1 MELTTAHSI
10 ELYRMTVIRTALKLY
25 MNTGMKAN
33 SMYTPSN
40 MLQAI
45 SNKSGKE
52 YKKSKQGYAEALED
66 INNWLMM
73 HHKQLNNEEIPL

>member
-1 MELTTAHSI
+1 
-10 ELYRMTVIRTALKLY
+10 MTVIRTALKLY
-25 MNTGMKAN
+25 MNTGIKAN

-45 SNKSGKE
+45 SNKSGKK
-52 YKKSKQGYAEALED
+52 YKKSKQGYAEAFED

-73 HHKQLNNEEIPL
+73 HHKLNNEELPL

>member
-10 ELYRMTVIRTALKLY
+10 EMYRMTVIRTALKLY

-45 SNKSGKE
+45 SKKSGKT
-52 YKKSKQGYAEALED
+52 YKKSKQGYAEAFED
-66 INNWLMM
+66 VSNWLAM
-73 HHKQLNNEEIPL
+73 HRTINPEEIPL

>member
-1 MELTTAHSI
+1 MDLSTAHSI
-10 ELYRMTVIRTALKLY
+10 EMYRMTVIRTALKLY

-45 SNKSGKE
+45 SKKSGKK
-52 YKKSKQGYAEALED
+52 YKKSKQGYAEAFQD
-66 INNWLMM
+66 ITNWLAS
-73 HHKQLNNEEIPL
+73 HRTINPEEIPL